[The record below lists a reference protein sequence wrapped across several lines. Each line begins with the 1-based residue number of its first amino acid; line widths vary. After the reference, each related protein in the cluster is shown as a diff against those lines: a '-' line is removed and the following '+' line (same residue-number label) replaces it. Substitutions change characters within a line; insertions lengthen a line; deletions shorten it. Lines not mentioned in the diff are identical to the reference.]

1 VLDEL
6 TTWWQNTTPETR
18 TALQDGAVVLVALLG
33 GHFLGALV
41 ARRLRARNFD
51 ALFRLSGPSA
61 PAKEADPGF
70 TPALISGLLVRLTAW
85 AGAAWWLTHRHVQAE
100 LAGTL
105 GLILRRTWAVAAVLA
120 GALGLGSL
128 LAHRL
133 IDCLQGPS
141 TAEAPRNG
149 AGAPHRGVAGV
160 VAAGAYILA
169 VLVVLLIAA
178 DSFDLPL
185 TRTSAMALW
194 QFAQHLLMAVAA
206 LSIGGLGARW
216 AHDLVTPGAGTPS
229 PEKRAGQYTALGIVA
244 ATTMLAVTLLL
255 SSAGMLIGLAALA
268 LLGLMLW
275 LVRAHLPDVVAGLQL
290 RAQKVRKVYFDG
302 ESWDVAE
309 VGLLTTQVTRAGAF
323 HPMQNRQVLDA
334 LLHGAPAET
343 AAR

>member
-1 VLDEL
+1 
-6 TTWWQNTTPETR
+6 
-18 TALQDGAVVLVALLG
+18 VALLG
-33 GHFLGALV
+33 GHFLGTMV
-41 ARRLRARNFD
+41 ARGLRARNFD
-51 ALFRLSGPSA
+51 AIFRLSGSSA
-61 PAKEADPGF
+61 PAKEADSGF
-70 TPALISGLLVRLTAW
+70 TPTLIGGLIVRLTAW
-85 AGAAWWLTHRHVQAE
+85 AGTAWWLALRHGQVE
-100 LAGTL
+100 FAGTL
-105 GLILRRTWAVAAVLA
+105 GLILRRTWAVAAVLG

-128 LAHRL
+128 LARRL

-149 AGAPHRGVAGV
+149 AGTSHRGVAGV
-160 VAAGAYILA
+160 VAAGAYVLA

-185 TRTSAMALW
+185 TRSSAMALW

-206 LSIGGLGARW
+206 LSIAGLGARW
-216 AHDLVTPGAGTPS
+216 AQDLVTPGAGTSS

-268 LLGLMLW
+268 ILGLMLW
-275 LVRAHLPDVVAGLQL
+275 LVRAHLPDLVAGLQL
-290 RAQKVRKVYFDG
+290 RAQKVSKVWFDG
-302 ESWDVAE
+302 EAWDVAE

-323 HPMQNRQVLDA
+323 HPVQNRLVLDA
-334 LLHGAPAET
+334 LLHGASTEA